1 MTKKDKATNKATP
14 QKEQGGWSGTSPK
27 DQPKTKEPPKE
38 RQQEKD
44 LIKEK
49 LNSYKT
55 KLDKAATL
63 EEVIKIRDE
72 YLREGF
78 YEREL
83 SDGFWRMYVPKEKE
97 YERLM
102 ESESAS
108 DLEAEL

>member
-1 MTKKDKATNKATP
+1 MTKKDKATP
-14 QKEQGGWSGTSPK
+14 QKEQGGWIGTSPR
-27 DQPKTKEPPKE
+27 DNP
-38 RQQEKD
+38 QQESQ
-44 LIKEK
+44 IMINEK

>member
-1 MTKKDKATNKATP
+1 MTKKDKATP
-14 QKEQGGWSGTSPK
+14 QKEQGWWSGTSPR
-27 DQPKTKEPPKE
+27 DNP
-38 RQQEKD
+38 QQESQ
-44 LIKEK
+44 IIINEK

-63 EEVIKIRDE
+63 EEVIQIRDE
-72 YLREGF
+72 YLQEGF

-102 ESESAS
+102 EIESAS